1 MELVLQLVPAL
12 RQVTA
17 AHHLLEDGK
26 VFVRDSSKGVFT
38 HNPLILTAKISA

>member
-1 MELVLQLVPAL
+1 VPMELVLQLVPAL

-26 VFVRDSSKGVFT
+26 VFVRDSSKGVFHTQST
-38 HNPLILTAKISA
+38 HSYS